1 MRGLLTTTGNLPFRV
16 LKIIQRVLEGATS
29 AAYVADQ
36 TTQDP
41 DLYNRKHSW
50 RTP

>member
-1 MRGLLTTTGNLPFRV
+1 M
-16 LKIIQRVLEGATS
+16 QRVLEGATS

-36 TTQDP
+36 TTQVP
-41 DLYNRKHSW
+41 DLYNRKMLW